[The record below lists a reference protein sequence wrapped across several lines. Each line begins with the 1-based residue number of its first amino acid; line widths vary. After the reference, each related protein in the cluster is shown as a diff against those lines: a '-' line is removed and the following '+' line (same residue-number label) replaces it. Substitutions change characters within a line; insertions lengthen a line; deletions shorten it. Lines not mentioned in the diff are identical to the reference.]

1 MENTTKLANE
11 TKAVKVAEPKQIV
24 EADGFVIAAY
34 TYEMGKDETRVTF
47 SFEFNDDYHRGGIL
61 SKRSDGR
68 KGTLEI
74 VTYEENSMILFRLE
88 KSRNPDDW
96 TSMGFRIDSRLNEDV
111 LKLGRANR
119 SSEENVAA
127 TLLGKAAACL
137 KDEMARKK
145 WAEREIVMS
154 QCDDIKNAMDHR
166 RNAFALARRIDDG
179 LQGIKHEKDAY

>member
-1 MENTTKLANE
+1 
-11 TKAVKVAEPKQIV
+11 
-24 EADGFVIAAY
+24 
-34 TYEMGKDETRVTF
+34 
-47 SFEFNDDYHRGGIL
+47 
-61 SKRSDGR
+61 
-68 KGTLEI
+68 
-74 VTYEENSMILFRLE
+74 MILFRLE